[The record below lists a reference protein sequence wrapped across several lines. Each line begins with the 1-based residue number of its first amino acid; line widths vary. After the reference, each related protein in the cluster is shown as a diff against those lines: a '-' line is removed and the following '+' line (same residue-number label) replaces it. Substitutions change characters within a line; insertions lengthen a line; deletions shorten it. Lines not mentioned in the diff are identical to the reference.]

1 VDLQPASSEGGAAE
15 PQSNI
20 SLEMAVAYLNERE
33 ELMAARFAA
42 SKDSANK
49 DPILGCADNFAAV
62 PAGNTAATVEAGLGG
77 GM

>member
-1 VDLQPASSEGGAAE
+1 
-15 PQSNI
+15 
-20 SLEMAVAYLNERE
+20 
-33 ELMAARFAA
+33 MAARFAA

-49 DPILGCADNFAAV
+49 DPILSCTDNFDAM